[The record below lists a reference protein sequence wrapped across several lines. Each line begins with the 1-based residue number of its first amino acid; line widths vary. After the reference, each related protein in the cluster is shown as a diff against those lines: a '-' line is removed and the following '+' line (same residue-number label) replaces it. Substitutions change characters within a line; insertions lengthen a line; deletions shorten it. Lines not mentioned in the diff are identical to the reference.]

1 MLTTMKNYAL
11 TSLFCLLVLKSS
23 FGAIKNGYES
33 EIMSARQSLRSLYA
47 LLSSSKTL
55 TTSRQQALNS
65 KIDQH
70 VDFISN
76 YQLTAQ
82 LLEQFRL
89 ISPGLY
95 DEIDSI
101 KDKAGRTVDVYV
113 KFVHANLLPQP
124 LSALTRIG
132 QHEDDE
138 HRSTSEYGINTVS
151 ITVAIEKKSLR
162 LLAHEFGH
170 VKYLVPNISAYL
182 KYFVTYSR
190 TIRPASPHLGHHPG
204 DPSGRDAQA
213 YETKFR
219 REYFHFVK
227 DKNTMIYNPL
237 AVQQRTK
244 KDLLKGLIF

>member
-1 MLTTMKNYAL
+1 MKNYAL

-23 FGAIKNGYES
+23 FGAIKNGYER
-33 EIMSARQSLRSLYA
+33 EIMSARQSLRALYS

-55 TTSRQQALNS
+55 TTSQELVLKS

-89 ISPGLY
+89 ISPALY
-95 DEIDSI
+95 NEIDSI
-101 KDKAGRTVDVYV
+101 KDKTGRTVDVYV
-113 KFVHANLLPQP
+113 KFVHANLLPQQ
-124 LSALTRIG
+124 LSALTRIE

-138 HRSTSEYGINTVS
+138 HSSTSEYGINTVS
-151 ITVAIEKKSLR
+151 ISVAIEKKSLR

-170 VKYLVPNISAYL
+170 VKYLVPNISVYL
-182 KYFVTYSR
+182 KYFISYSR
-190 TIRPASPHLGHHPG
+190 SIRPASTHFGHHPG

-219 REYFHFVK
+219 GEYSKFVK
-227 DKNTMIYNPL
+227 NRNALSYNPIAL
-237 AVQQRTK
+237 LQQTK
-244 KDLLKGLIF
+244 KSLNDGRDFFEL

>member
-1 MLTTMKNYAL
+1 MKNYAL

-23 FGAIKNGYES
+23 FGAIKNGYER
-33 EIMSARQSLRSLYA
+33 EIMSARQSLRALYA

-55 TTSRQQALNS
+55 TASQQLVLKS

-76 YQLTAQ
+76 YQLTVQ

-101 KDKAGRTVDVYV
+101 KDKTGRTVDVYV

-124 LSALTRIG
+124 LSALTRIE
-132 QHEDDE
+132 QHEEDE
-138 HRSTSEYGINTVS
+138 HSSMSEYGINTISVS
-151 ITVAIEKKSLR
+151 VAIEKKSLR

-170 VKYLVPNISAYL
+170 VKYLVPNISLYL
-182 KYFVTYSR
+182 EYFITYSR
-190 TIRPASPHLGHHPG
+190 SISPTSTHFGHHSG
-204 DPSGRDAQA
+204 DPSGLNAQA

-219 REYFHFVK
+219 GEYSRFVRN
-227 DKNTMIYNPL
+227 KNTVSYNPIAL
-237 AVQQRTK
+237 LQRTK
-244 KDLLKGLIF
+244 KELMTGVIF